1 MKILFQMAKAKAKV
15 EDEPDKSESMKLP
28 LGLTGFSNGS
38 ALSDVRQRVAG
49 AVATQWPSW
58 NYDKQTVQVIV
69 HHRLN
74 HAADFTDD
82 SKV

>member
-1 MKILFQMAKAKAKV
+1 MAKAKAKV

-49 AVATQWPSW
+49 AVATQ
-58 NYDKQTVQVIV
+58 
-69 HHRLN
+69 
-74 HAADFTDD
+74 
-82 SKV
+82 